1 MYLYNDTP
9 QNITVSGNGFQTYVY
24 EYNPDDHK
32 TFNSSINIEMIG
44 YSLNLIE
51 ICDFNGNLINSFEF
65 EVILKFEN
73 TRKFIISNKGKT
85 HYR

>member
-32 TFNSSINIEMIG
+32 TFNSSINIEM
-44 YSLNLIE
+44 
-51 ICDFNGNLINSFEF
+51 NSS
-65 EVILKFEN
+65 K
-73 TRKFIISNKGKT
+73 
-85 HYR
+85 